1 VAQRSV
7 SGSVTPLRRPRL
19 GLWLLLAFILLSLLG
34 QAVPLYTDWLWFQE
48 VAATVVFTT
57 RLQLGSWLFMG
68 LGAAVFAFLFLNLSV
83 AARTAPPDVLWEL
96 EDQLGLPGRAIL
108 EPLVR
113 RLLVPVIAVL
123 SFFAGARATSAW
135 TTVLEYVN
143 RTAFGL
149 TDPLFGRDLGFYFFT
164 LPFWRLLHGW
174 ATALVAGTLVLV
186 AVVYVLQRSLVLTAR
201 GPRLAAGAR
210 THLLGLAALL
220 LILRGV
226 GFWLDRFDLL
236 FSPRGLV
243 YGASYTDVHASLPVL
258 QWLIV
263 LAFLCAAACV
273 FQMFRPGWRFLVA
286 GLVVLIVLWVAGLG
300 VAPALLQSYRVKP
313 NELAYELPFIE
324 HNIRMTRQAYALDR
338 VAEKDFAAEDNLN
351 LAALD
356 RNAATVKNIRLWDH
370 RPLLVTYGKLQE
382 IRTYYKFR
390 DVDVDR
396 YTLDGEYRQVTLS
409 ARELSYRDLPSR
421 TWINEHLTYTH
432 GYGLVAG
439 PVNRISPEG
448 LPEFFIKDIPP
459 AGTGGM
465 PRITRP
471 EIYYGELAYGEV
483 GSDYVFVRTRSQ
495 ELDYPSGDQN
505 VYTRYQGR
513 GGIAVDSIV
522 RKLAFAARFGALNVL
537 LSNDLG
543 PESRVMIYR
552 DIMARVQEAA
562 PFLRFD
568 RDPYLVVA
576 ADGRLVWMVDGY
588 TTSER
593 YPYATPVRGFNYIRN
608 SVKATVDAYHGSVT
622 YYIADA
628 EDPLIRTYAKAF
640 PGLLKPLAEM
650 PKDLQTHIR
659 YPEDLFTVQSRM
671 YATYHM
677 QDPQVFYNKEDLWVI
692 PRLQQDGRERE
703 MEPYF
708 TVMRLPNERKEE
720 FVLLS
725 GFNPSGRDNMIAL
738 MVARMD
744 PPFYGGIVAYT
755 FPKQKLVFGPRNIQ
769 ARISQDP
776 VISQQISLWNQQGS
790 RVLMGTLLAIPI
802 EQSLI
807 YVQPLYL
814 AAAEQGALPELRRVV
829 VAYGNQIAMEPTLE
843 AALARVFG
851 GRVQGQEEAGRAP
864 DRAAGRGPASGGAP
878 TAAITSAV
886 QRAWEAWQRGQ
897 DALRRGDWAAYGAEQ
912 KRLEEA
918 LRQLHETR

>member
-1 VAQRSV
+1 
-7 SGSVTPLRRPRL
+7 
-19 GLWLLLAFILLSLLG
+19 
-34 QAVPLYTDWLWFQE
+34 
-48 VAATVVFTT
+48 
-57 RLQLGSWLFMG
+57 
-68 LGAAVFAFLFLNLSV
+68 
-83 AARTAPPDVLWEL
+83 
-96 EDQLGLPGRAIL
+96 
-108 EPLVR
+108 
-113 RLLVPVIAVL
+113 
-123 SFFAGARATSAW
+123 
-135 TTVLEYVN
+135 
-143 RTAFGL
+143 
-149 TDPLFGRDLGFYFFT
+149 
-164 LPFWRLLHGW
+164 
-174 ATALVAGTLVLV
+174 
-186 AVVYVLQRSLVLTAR
+186 
-201 GPRLAAGAR
+201 
-210 THLLGLAALL
+210 
-220 LILRGV
+220 
-226 GFWLDRFDLL
+226 
-236 FSPRGLV
+236 
-243 YGASYTDVHASLPVL
+243 
-258 QWLIV
+258 
-263 LAFLCAAACV
+263 
-273 FQMFRPGWRFLVA
+273 
-286 GLVVLIVLWVAGLG
+286 
-300 VAPALLQSYRVKP
+300 
-313 NELAYELPFIE
+313 
-324 HNIRMTRQAYALDR
+324 
-338 VAEKDFAAEDNLN
+338 
-351 LAALD
+351 
-356 RNAATVKNIRLWDH
+356 
-370 RPLLVTYGKLQE
+370 
-382 IRTYYKFR
+382 
-390 DVDVDR
+390 
-396 YTLDGEYRQVTLS
+396 
-409 ARELSYRDLPSR
+409 
-421 TWINEHLTYTH
+421 
-432 GYGLVAG
+432 
-439 PVNRISPEG
+439 
-448 LPEFFIKDIPP
+448 
-459 AGTGGM
+459 
-465 PRITRP
+465 
-471 EIYYGELAYGEV
+471 
-483 GSDYVFVRTRSQ
+483 
-495 ELDYPSGDQN
+495 
-505 VYTRYQGR
+505 
-513 GGIAVDSIV
+513 
-522 RKLAFAARFGALNVL
+522 
-537 LSNDLG
+537 
-543 PESRVMIYR
+543 
-552 DIMARVQEAA
+552 
-562 PFLRFD
+562 
-568 RDPYLVVA
+568 
-576 ADGRLVWMVDGY
+576 VWMVDGY

-851 GRVQGQEEAGRAP
+851 GRVQGQEEAARAS
-864 DRAAGRGPASGGAP
+864 DRPAGRGPVSAGAP
-878 TAAITSAV
+878 TANITSAV

>member
-1 VAQRSV
+1 
-7 SGSVTPLRRPRL
+7 LRRPRL
-19 GLWLLLAFILLSLLG
+19 GLWLLLGFILLSLFG

-48 VAATVVFTT
+48 VGFTTVFTT
-57 RLQLGSWLFMG
+57 RLQLSGWLFIG
-68 LGAAVFAFLFLNLSV
+68 LGAVVFVFLFINLSV

-113 RLLVPVIAVL
+113 RLLLPVIAVIA
-123 SFFAGARATSAW
+123 FFAGARATGSW
-135 TTVLEYVN
+135 PTVLEYVN
-143 RTAFGL
+143 RTPFNQ
-149 TDPLFGRDLGFYFFT
+149 TDPLFGRDLGFYFFV
-164 LPFWRLLHGW
+164 LPFWRLLYAW
-174 ATALVAGTLVLV
+174 STALVAGTLILV
-186 AVVYVLQRSLVLTAR
+186 AAVYVLQRSLVLTAR

-210 THLLGLAALL
+210 THLLGLAAVLL
-220 LILRGV
+220 LVRAV

-236 FSPRGLV
+236 YAPRGFV
-243 YGASYTDVHASLPVL
+243 FGASYSDVHASLPVL
-258 QWLIV
+258 QWLVV
-263 LAFLCAAACV
+263 LAVLCAAACV

-286 GLVVLIVLWVAGLG
+286 GLVVLVVLWVAGLG
-300 VAPALLQSYRVKP
+300 IAPALLQSYRVKP
-313 NELAYELPFIE
+313 NELVYERPYIE
-324 HNIRMTRQAYALDR
+324 NNIRMTRQAYALDR
-338 VAEKDFAAEDNLN
+338 VAEKDFAAEDNLTP
-351 LAALD
+351 AALE
-356 RNAATVKNIRLWDH
+356 RNNLTIKNIRLWDH
-370 RPLLVTYGKLQE
+370 RPLLTTYGKLQE

-390 DVDVDR
+390 DVDVGR
-396 YTLDGEYRQVTLS
+396 YTLNGEYRQVTLS

-421 TWINEHLTYTH
+421 GWINEHLTYTH
-432 GYGLVAG
+432 GYGLVVG

-465 PRITRP
+465 PKITRP
-471 EIYYGELAYGEV
+471 EIYYGEIGNE
-483 GSDYVFVRTRSQ
+483 YVLVRTRSQ

-505 VYTRYQGR
+505 VYTRYEGR
-513 GGIAVDSIV
+513 GGIPINSLL
-522 RKLAFAARFGALNVL
+522 RKAAFAARFGALNLL
-537 LSNDLG
+537 LSNDLT

-552 DIMARVQEAA
+552 DIGARVQEAA
-562 PFLRFD
+562 PFLKFD
-568 RDPYLVVA
+568 RDPYLVIA
-576 ADGRLVWMVDGY
+576 ADGRLVWMIDGY

-608 SVKATVDAYHGSVT
+608 SVKATVDTYHGTVS
-622 YYIADA
+622 YYIADT
-628 EDPLIRTYAKAF
+628 EDPVIRTYAKAF

-650 PKDLQTHIR
+650 PKDLQAHIR
-659 YPEDLFTVQSRM
+659 YPEDLFAVQARM

-692 PRLQQDGRERE
+692 PRLPQEGRDRE

-708 TVMRLPNERKEE
+708 MIMRLPGERKEE

-744 PPFYGGIVAYT
+744 PPQYGGLIAYQ

-769 ARISQDP
+769 ARINQDP
-776 VISQQISLWNQQGS
+776 VISQQIALWNQQGS
-790 RVLMGTLLAIPI
+790 RVITGSLLAIPI
-802 EQSLI
+802 DQSLI

-843 AALARVFG
+843 AALARIFG
-851 GRVQGQEEAGRAP
+851 GRVRGDEPPGQPAAVRPGAP
-864 DRAAGRGPASGGAP
+864 GSAP
-878 TAAITSAV
+878 TAAITAGV

-897 DALRRGDWAAYGAEQ
+897 EALRKGDWATYGQEQ
-912 KRLEEA
+912 KRIEEA
-918 LRQLHETR
+918 LRQLREAR

>member
-1 VAQRSV
+1 M
-7 SGSVTPLRRPRL
+7 
-19 GLWLLLAFILLSLLG
+19 GLWLLLGFILLSLVG

-48 VAATVVFTT
+48 VGFTTVFTT
-57 RLQLGSWLFMG
+57 RLQLSGWLFLG
-68 LGAAVFAFLFLNLSV
+68 LGAVVFVFLFVNLSV

-113 RLLVPVIAVL
+113 RLLLPVIAVI
-123 SFFAGARATSAW
+123 SFFSGARATASW
-135 TTVLEYVN
+135 PTVLEYVN
-143 RTAFGL
+143 RTPFNQV
-149 TDPLFGRDLGFYFFT
+149 DPLFGRDLGFYFFM
-164 LPFWRLLHGW
+164 LPFWRLLYTW
-174 ATALVAGTLVLV
+174 STALVAGTLVLV
-186 AVVYVLQRSLVLTAR
+186 AAVYVLQRSLVLTAR

-210 THLLGLAALL
+210 THLLALAALL
-220 LILRGV
+220 LVLRGV

-236 FSPRGLV
+236 YAPRGFV
-243 YGASYTDVHASLPVL
+243 FGASYSDVHASLPVL
-258 QWLIV
+258 QWLVV
-263 LAFLCAAACV
+263 LAVLCAAACV

-286 GLVVLIVLWVAGLG
+286 GLVVLVVLWVAGLG
-300 VAPALLQSYRVKP
+300 IAPALLQSYRVKP
-313 NELAYELPFIE
+313 NELVYERPYIE
-324 HNIRMTRQAYALDR
+324 NNIRMTRQAYALDR
-338 VAEKDFAAEDNLN
+338 VAEKDFAAEDNLTPASLERNN
-351 LAALD
+351 L
-356 RNAATVKNIRLWDH
+356 TIKNIRLWDH
-370 RPLLVTYGKLQE
+370 RPLLTTYGKLQE

-390 DVDVDR
+390 DVDVGR
-396 YTLDGEYRQVTLS
+396 YTLNGEYRQVTLS

-421 TWINEHLTYTH
+421 GWINEHLTYTH

-459 AGTGGM
+459 AVAGGM
-465 PRITRP
+465 PKITRP
-471 EIYYGELAYGEV
+471 EIYYGEIGNE
-483 GSDYVFVRTRSQ
+483 YVLVRTRSQ

-505 VYTRYQGR
+505 VYTRYEGR
-513 GGIAVDSIV
+513 GGIPVNSLL
-522 RKLAFAARFGALNVL
+522 RKAAFAARFGALNVL
-537 LSNDLG
+537 LSNDLT

-552 DIMARVQEAA
+552 DIGARVQEAA
-562 PFLRFD
+562 PFLKFD
-568 RDPYLVVA
+568 RDPYLVIG

-608 SVKATVDAYHGSVT
+608 SVKATVDTYHGTVN
-622 YYIADA
+622 YYIADP
-628 EDPLIRTYAKAF
+628 EDPVIRTYAKAF

-650 PKDLQTHIR
+650 PKDLQAHIR
-659 YPEDLFTVQSRM
+659 YPEDLFAVQARM

-692 PRLQQDGRERE
+692 PRLPQEGRDRE

-708 TVMRLPNERKEE
+708 MIMRLPGERKEE

-738 MVARMD
+738 LVARMD
-744 PPFYGGIVAYT
+744 PPQYGGLIAYQ

-769 ARISQDP
+769 ARINQDP
-776 VISQQISLWNQQGS
+776 VISQQIALWNQQGS
-790 RVLMGTLLAIPI
+790 RVITGSLLAIPI
-802 EQSLI
+802 DQSLI

-843 AALARVFG
+843 AALARIFG
-851 GRVQGQEEAGRAP
+851 GRVRGDEPP
-864 DRAAGRGPASGGAP
+864 DRQAERPSAAPGSAP
-878 TAAITSAV
+878 TAAIAAGV

-897 DALRRGDWAAYGAEQ
+897 EALRKGDWAAYGQEQ
-912 KRLEEA
+912 KRIEEA
-918 LRQLHETR
+918 LRALREGR

>member
-1 VAQRSV
+1 MAQTPPGR
-7 SGSVTPLRRPRL
+7 VTPLRRPRL
-19 GLWLLLAFILLSLLG
+19 GLWLLLGFILLSLFG

-48 VAATVVFTT
+48 VGFTTVFTT
-57 RLQLGSWLFMG
+57 RLQLSGWLFIG
-68 LGAAVFAFLFLNLSV
+68 LGAVVFVFLFINLSV

-113 RLLVPVIAVL
+113 RLLLPVIAVIA
-123 SFFAGARATSAW
+123 FFAGARATGSW
-135 TTVLEYVN
+135 PTVLEYVN
-143 RTAFGL
+143 RTPFNQ
-149 TDPLFGRDLGFYFFT
+149 TDPLFGRDLGFYFFV
-164 LPFWRLLHGW
+164 LPFWRLLYAW
-174 ATALVAGTLVLV
+174 STALVAGTLILV
-186 AVVYVLQRSLVLTAR
+186 AAVYVLQRSLVLTAR

-210 THLLGLAALL
+210 THLLGLAAVLL
-220 LILRGV
+220 LVRAV

-236 FSPRGLV
+236 YAPRGFV
-243 YGASYTDVHASLPVL
+243 FGASYSDVHASLPVL
-258 QWLIV
+258 QWLVV
-263 LAFLCAAACV
+263 LAVLCAAACV

-286 GLVVLIVLWVAGLG
+286 GLVVLVVLWVAGLG
-300 VAPALLQSYRVKP
+300 IAPALLQSYRVKP
-313 NELAYELPFIE
+313 NELVYERPYIE
-324 HNIRMTRQAYALDR
+324 NNIRMTRQAYALDR
-338 VAEKDFAAEDNLN
+338 VAEKDFAAEDNLTP
-351 LAALD
+351 AALE
-356 RNAATVKNIRLWDH
+356 RNNLTIKNIRLWDH
-370 RPLLVTYGKLQE
+370 RPLLTTYGKLQE

-390 DVDVDR
+390 DVDVGR
-396 YTLDGEYRQVTLS
+396 YTLNGEYRQVTLS

-421 TWINEHLTYTH
+421 GWINEHLTYTH
-432 GYGLVAG
+432 GYGLVVG

-465 PRITRP
+465 PKITRP
-471 EIYYGELAYGEV
+471 EIYYGEIGNE
-483 GSDYVFVRTRSQ
+483 YVLVRTRSQ

-505 VYTRYQGR
+505 VYTRYEGR
-513 GGIAVDSIV
+513 GGIPINSLL
-522 RKLAFAARFGALNVL
+522 RKAAFAARFGALNLL
-537 LSNDLG
+537 LSNDLT

-552 DIMARVQEAA
+552 DIGARVQEAA
-562 PFLRFD
+562 PFLKFD
-568 RDPYLVVA
+568 RDPYLVIA
-576 ADGRLVWMVDGY
+576 ADGRLVWMIDGY

-608 SVKATVDAYHGSVT
+608 SVKATVDTYHGTVS

-628 EDPLIRTYAKAF
+628 EDPVIRTYAKAF

-650 PKDLQTHIR
+650 PKDLQAHIR
-659 YPEDLFTVQSRM
+659 YPEDLFAVQARM

-692 PRLQQDGRERE
+692 PRLPQEGRDRE

-708 TVMRLPNERKEE
+708 MIMRLPGERKEE

-744 PPFYGGIVAYT
+744 PPQYGGLIAYQ

-769 ARISQDP
+769 ARINQDP
-776 VISQQISLWNQQGS
+776 VISQQIALWNQQGS
-790 RVLMGTLLAIPI
+790 RVITGSLLAIPI
-802 EQSLI
+802 DQSLI

-843 AALARVFG
+843 AALARIFG
-851 GRVQGQEEAGRAP
+851 GRVRGDEPPGRPAAERPAAP
-864 DRAAGRGPASGGAP
+864 GSAPTTAIAAG
-878 TAAITSAV
+878 V

-897 DALRRGDWAAYGAEQ
+897 EALRKGDWATYGQEQ
-912 KRLEEA
+912 KRIEEA
-918 LRQLHETR
+918 LRQLRESR